1 MESLVVSPRYDNPE
15 VMLGREPD
23 KDGSF
28 TFNPDFWFVY
38 NLLKIVKNN
47 RERIMGQWQRK
58 KTSLSKEETVNHFGR
73 INRYCTIIMIRGL
86 KIEYIQELENI
97 CREKHEEMT
106 SILPD
111 VAEQVHHLY
120 LEYKCLEKLPKPKI
134 SDY

>member
-1 MESLVVSPRYDNPE
+1 
-15 VMLGREPD
+15 MLGKEPD
-23 KDGSF
+23 EDGRF

-47 RERIMGQWQRK
+47 RSRIMEQWRRK
-58 KTSLSKEETVNHFGR
+58 KTVNYFGR
-73 INRYCTIIMIRGL
+73 INRYCTIIMHRGL

-97 CREKHEEMT
+97 CREKHEEMRG
-106 SILPD
+106 IIPD
-111 VAEQVHHLY
+111 VAEEVHQIY